1 MDLFR
6 RRGAIEANELLSD
19 KLVETYRGRTVSSR
33 RKSIE
38 NSTDDAVPPIADM

>member
-33 RKSIE
+33 RKKKASRTAPTTL
-38 NSTDDAVPPIADM
+38 SPQ